1 MICHIHR
8 WVAVVPKSFH
18 FAIIQLT
25 ADRDCFWGKKFHEL
39 TCPCNAGIILQQHTG
54 IQRANHFSQMFVKA
68 DHMAVWFYRP
78 VQWFENTQIQ
88 RWRGLAQYVYSKVP
102 FELLD
107 TPRFNQYVFCLH
119 LLFENVL
126 WVTSVS
132 AHSVMSL
139 SVSHR
144 DLWEFCSAI
153 HSTHLHP
160 LVKMLQTKTRPVLV
174 WCLRFNCHHTNW
186 KF

>member
-25 ADRDCFWGKKFHEL
+25 ADRDCLWGKKFHER
-39 TCPCNAGIILQQHTG
+39 TCPRNAGVILQQHTW
-54 IQRANHFSQMFVKA
+54 IQRANHFFTNVCKGRPYGCLI
-68 DHMAVWFYRP
+68 FFRP
-78 VQWFENTQIQ
+78 VQWFENTWIQ
-88 RWRGLAQYVYSKVP
+88 RWRGLAQYFYSKVP
-102 FELLD
+102 FELLN
-107 TPRFNQYVFCLH
+107 TPRSNQYVFCLH

-144 DLWEFCSAI
+144 DL
-153 HSTHLHP
+153 
-160 LVKMLQTKTRPVLV
+160 
-174 WCLRFNCHHTNW
+174 
-186 KF
+186 